1 MSTVVKSCIY
11 NVWLHVFLFNTNKG
25 VANPLTNH
33 SANEHPPRI
42 IGLSKKKYHGF
53 CMALFSIPQTV
64 HFRRLFLLHRKWDML
79 CRDGIRKR
87 LLASC
92 SWNLLPPLK
101 FDIDIQN
108 GNSDIFYKP
117 DFGYPCEISGGT
129 GISVPKGSVSYGNW
143 KLGFRVGP
151 QWFQPVEFL
160 DHSRAVR
167 VTRSWAGRGFFTV
180 HNQSDHSSGPKPST
194 KNPHTKFFPDM
205 VKMVFP
211 NHGPIPFVIVLLK
224 THPSQHSTFEA
235 FQKFRSFFPEST

>member
-53 CMALFSIPQTV
+53 CMALFSIPQAV
-64 HFRRLFLLHRKWDML
+64 HLRRLFLLHRKWDML

-129 GISVPKGSVSYGNW
+129 KFPFQRDQFHMGIGT
-143 KLGFRVGP
+143 LGFRVGP

-160 DHSRAVR
+160 GPFPRCQSHLPGLELGGGFSRSTTNRTTVPVR
-167 VTRSWAGRGFFTV
+167 NLPPKILT
-180 HNQSDHSSGPKPST
+180 QSSS
-194 KNPHTKFFPDM
+194 
-205 VKMVFP
+205 
-211 NHGPIPFVIVLLK
+211 
-224 THPSQHSTFEA
+224 
-235 FQKFRSFFPEST
+235 QKIGENGIS